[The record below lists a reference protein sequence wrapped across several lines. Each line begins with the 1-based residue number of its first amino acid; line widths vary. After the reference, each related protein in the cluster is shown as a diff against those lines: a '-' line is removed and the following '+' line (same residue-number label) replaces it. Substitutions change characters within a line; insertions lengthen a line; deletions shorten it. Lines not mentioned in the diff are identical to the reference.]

1 MATMD
6 PTTLPPPDS
15 LPGSPLGT
23 PPDGLLTA
31 LHLGALHPV
40 EQVLVYLLAF
50 GPFAVLALV
59 VVLRRRQDRRD
70 HPDLREDETAAAPA
84 PGGPQRDR

>member
-6 PTTLPPPDS
+6 LTTLPPP
-15 LPGSPLGT
+15 GNPLTGPLT
-23 PPDGLLTA
+23 P
-31 LHLGALHPV
+31 LHLGALHPA

-59 VVLRRRQDRRD
+59 AVLRRRRDR
-70 HPDLREDETAAAPA
+70 LEDEAAAAPS